1 MAFKR
6 LKGIPGPWALL
17 GLGIGLGWFLVGL
30 FLTLVPSEPSKEE
43 IISRA
48 RGYGM
53 VFREEVVPFDFK
65 SSTSSSKDAPDNP
78 GQLRNPSNS
87 SQPLLEKQVT
97 SYGVSSK
104 EHEEVLVTIPPGATL
119 EDIAA
124 LLEKQGVVSRALLE
138 AEARKAGVTGKL
150 KAGSYYL
157 PRGDVAGILKRL
169 TE

>member
-1 MAFKR
+1 MASER
-6 LKGIPGPWALL
+6 LRRIPGPWALL
-17 GLGIGLGWFLVGL
+17 GLGIGLGFLLAG
-30 FLTLVPSEPSKEE
+30 FLLILLPFEPSREE

-65 SSTSSSKDAPDNP
+65 SPTSSSTPSPDNP
-78 GQLRNPSNS
+78 GQPGNQPNFN
-87 SQPLLEKQVT
+87 QPLPEKQVT
-97 SYGVSSK
+97 SYGGSF
-104 EHEEVLVTIPPGATL
+104 EDHGEVLVTIPPGATL

-124 LLEKQGVVSRALLE
+124 LLEKEGVVSGALLE
-138 AEARKAGVTGKL
+138 AEARKAGLTGKL

>member
-6 LKGIPGPWALL
+6 VKRIPSSWALL
-17 GLGIGLGWFLVGL
+17 GLGIGLGWFLAGL
-30 FLTLVPSEPSKEE
+30 LLILVPSEPSKEE

-65 SSTSSSKDAPDNP
+65 SSIPSSKPSPDNL
-78 GQLRNPSNS
+78 GQPENKSNF
-87 SQPLLEKQVT
+87 SQPLPDKQVT

-119 EDIAA
+119 EDIAT
-124 LLEKQGVVSRALLE
+124 LLEKQGVVSKALLE

-157 PRGDVAGILKRL
+157 PRGDVAGVLKRL